1 MKWTKR
7 LCIVVQF
14 LTLHIFAQFIPNYYA
29 LVKNK
34 KAHLQNWLSTKIN
47 LQIRFCNACKCYKH
61 SSYSTH
67 TAATHGK
74 CCYDCIYSTHTVFNA
89 C

>member
-14 LTLHIFAQFIPNYYA
+14 LTLHIFAQFIPNYYV

-34 KAHLQNWLSTKIN
+34 KSTFAKLVKYQN
-47 LQIRFCNACKCYKH
+47 
-61 SSYSTH
+61 
-67 TAATHGK
+67 
-74 CCYDCIYSTHTVFNA
+74 
-89 C
+89 